1 MGVHAVADRVSSH
14 PPSRSVRHE
23 QPIAHAYPLG
33 GSLYASSG
41 HSLSTTGKYEPAG
54 RRFFECALHPGILC
68 SRRALFGLGRS
79 LTVHIRTQ
87 RHLGQTPGKT
97 TRFLKCTELRASRR
111 VGQLVMTPLLTRGRP
126 WQVLTRQW
134 VVAPRRSRAPPARRL
149 QSKSPQDP
157 AHACLEI
164 HKLRKKLLAR
174 DKQCSHL
181 SRADR
186 LGVYGPEPA
195 HTHKLGDPARVV
207 AIRFYRHR

>member
-1 MGVHAVADRVSSH
+1 MGVHAVADRVSSL

-79 LTVHIRTQ
+79 LSVHIRTQ
-87 RHLGQTPGKT
+87 RHPGQTPGKT
-97 TRFLKCTELRASRR
+97 TRFLKCTEPRASRR

-134 VVAPRRSRAPPARRL
+134 VVAPRRSRAPPARRPVSAEVEL
-149 QSKSPQDP
+149 SDAATWICASTGTSRSTPTG
-157 AHACLEI
+157 L
-164 HKLRKKLLAR
+164 LRCRTESLPS
-174 DKQCSHL
+174 Q
-181 SRADR
+181 
-186 LGVYGPEPA
+186 LG
-195 HTHKLGDPARVV
+195 
-207 AIRFYRHR
+207 